1 MADEAQLAVAGVA
14 AMLAVQQ
21 SLVWRWEGRR
31 SPARWVAIA
40 AAATS
45 ALLVANVLTIAALA
59 SPRLGVMMGLR
70 DVCLTAVE
78 LSALGLAVSASGR
91 RAELVPVALTAAA
104 VLGRLV
110 LWLGT
115 PLVYTHTSRDGL
127 PRYGPLLEPTSLL
140 VALLILAWFAWAVSS
155 GGRSRDRWILAGS
168 VAGTIVLALCSLYL
182 PSPIDDEL
190 LTGYLLLPFLA
201 GLLGLLWLR
210 QVHAQRALPRL
221 LGGEGALA
229 ELSGLAV
236 SVPLH
241 DREVG
246 RRAALQLPPGTSE
259 DRHAHAVH
267 DVADAVA
274 DGGAA
279 LDELERPA
287 ERDQL
292 TGLPSRAGI
301 LQILTDALRP
311 EGADVTVVLC
321 SLDGLATVNNA
332 YGHAVGDEVLR
343 LAGQQLHG
351 ALLPCDVIGRFGSDE
366 FVVVCRDASGGD
378 DPDRL
383 AWRLHEAVRVP
394 VSSATVSVRVGV
406 TLGVVHA
413 AGRDGPRDGERL
425 LREATTA
432 MHDAKQ
438 RKVPTGWFN
447 EELYLAAMR
456 RARIAERLTSALD
469 RDEIF
474 VEYQP
479 IVELATLRVVG
490 LHALPR
496 WKWGR
501 RSVPPREW
509 TSVAESTGLV
519 CDVGERVLQLAAG
532 QAGSWREAGTPVT
545 VGVSVSAR
553 QLVAPGLEQVG
564 RALSDVPPGSLSLAV
579 SAAAA
584 PCDAVVAAI
593 RLLKRRG
600 VRIALDEFS
609 SGGSW
614 LAEVAELPVD
624 ELRIDPAIT
633 AHARQP
639 AGTAPLV
646 AALGMAR
653 ALSLDVVA
661 TGVETAEQHAALAAL
676 GCPRAQGGYYGPP
689 VDVAR
694 AGALLRRGVVAR
706 PPGA

>member
-14 AMLAVQQ
+14 VMLAVQQ

-31 SPARWVAIA
+31 SPARWVVIA

-45 ALLVANVLTIAALA
+45 ALLVANVLTLAALA
-59 SPRLGVMMGLR
+59 SSRLGVMMGLR

-78 LSALGLAVSASGR
+78 LSALGLAVSVSGR

-104 VLGRLV
+104 ILGRLV

-115 PLVYTHTSRDGL
+115 PLVYTHTARDGL

-140 VALLILAWFAWAVSS
+140 VVLVILAWFAWAVSS

-201 GLLGLLWLR
+201 GLLGVLWLR
-210 QVHAQRALPRL
+210 EVHAQRALPRL
-221 LGGEGALA
+221 LAGQSALP
-229 ELSGLAV
+229 ELSELAV
-236 SVPLH
+236 SAPRH
-241 DREVG
+241 DLDVG
-246 RRAALQLPPGTSE
+246 ARAALQLRGGTAGDS
-259 DRHAHAVH
+259 HARAVH
-267 DVADAVA
+267 GVVDAA
-274 DGGAA
+274 PDGRRA
-279 LDELERPA
+279 LDELERRA

-301 LQILTDALRP
+301 LQILTGALRP
-311 EGADVTVVLC
+311 EADVTVVLC

-394 VSSATVSVRVGV
+394 VSSATISVRVGV
-406 TLGVVHA
+406 TLGVVHGG
-413 AGRDGPRDGERL
+413 GRDGPRHGERL
-425 LREATTA
+425 LREAMTA

-456 RARIAERLTSALD
+456 RARIAERLTSALA

-479 IVELATLRVVG
+479 IVELATWRVVG

-519 CDVGERVLQLAAG
+519 CDVGERVLQLAVA
-532 QAGSWREAGTPVT
+532 QARSWREAGTPVT
-545 VGVSVSAR
+545 VGVSVSTR

-564 RALSDVPPGSLSLAV
+564 RALSDVGPGSLSLAV

-584 PCDAVVAAI
+584 PSDDVVAAI
-593 RLLKRRG
+593 RLLNRRG

-633 AHARQP
+633 AHVRQP
-639 AGTAPLV
+639 VGTAPLV

-676 GCPRAQGGYYGPP
+676 GYPRAQGWYYGPP
-689 VDVAR
+689 VDA
-694 AGALLRRGVVAR
+694 AGASTLLRRGAVAR